1 MKDSTIAV
9 REKIDFSKSN
19 PISTPIFQASAFRSG
34 DPNFYSRNTNPNFEE
49 LESVLAKL
57 DNAEFSV
64 TLSSGM
70 AAIASVIHL
79 LVPGNEILV
88 CSLIYGCTYR
98 FLNDYC
104 NKMGITIVFDDI
116 TNHKKAIAKISKKTT
131 MVFFE
136 TPTNPFLKTI
146 DIKLITDTLKRINPN
161 GLIVVDNTWATSM
174 KQKPL
179 DFGADIALYSG
190 SKFFSGH
197 SDVLIGAVTT
207 NNAELYQVIKQYR
220 FYHGAVPD
228 AFSAWLTRRSLQTL
242 EIRLNRHEESTKYI
256 IDFLKK
262 QNLVSNIYFPTI
274 DGVQLKAYG
283 CLLFFELNVE
293 RYDDVKVFMDA
304 LELFD
309 QGTSMASVA
318 SAVANPFYGSH
329 LSMTSEEKLT
339 ISLNEYVIR
348 LSIGL
353 EDPDDLISDLDAAF
367 RKLAKEAGNENNS

>member
-242 EIRLNRHEESTKYI
+242 EIRLI
-256 IDFLKK
+256 
-262 QNLVSNIYFPTI
+262 
-274 DGVQLKAYG
+274 
-283 CLLFFELNVE
+283 FFELNVE